1 MAVDISCFRDI
12 SLPLPGEVSHAI
24 FVEALPSGQDK
35 AILKIH
41 GQYVRAIY
49 WTLKKDEKVRVL
61 QNEISVL
68 EALQSDRTKKK
79 VIAFF
84 ACACMIALIAATV
97 LLGVLVPGAW
107 WVLPLV
113 SSLIGSA
120 ALYYAF
126 RPSQQ
131 EVAER
136 REIEH
141 EKQELEA
148 RQKTLEDENAQETQ
162 FLIENKETLKK
173 FFQKNFSV
181 LNKKTLE
188 EFFQKNFSVLKDQ
201 PSHPVVD
208 GAEEDY
214 WQDCQ
219 NVLNYVRIANRFF
232 TA

>member
-24 FVEALPSGQDK
+24 FVEALPSGQDE
-35 AILKIH
+35 AILEIH

-68 EALQSDRTKKK
+68 QRGIEALQSERTRKK

-84 ACACMIALIAATV
+84 ACACMIALLAATI

-162 FLIENKETLKK
+162 FLIENKKTLK
-173 FFQKNFSV
+173 
-181 LNKKTLE
+181 

-219 NVLNYVRIANRFF
+219 NVLNYVRIAKRFF